1 MKFDGGGIMGNKEF
15 EFYQDVKVTVWARQK
30 FTIEAESKEE
40 ALKMVEKFK
49 KEDIGTSGDSHLIW
63 DTEWMT
69 ETWEDIPVE
78 ENGGCAT
85 IELYDAQTKE
95 MIGDNALS
103 EGLSA
108 MKESRKVLGYQIHDD
123 NGEFP
128 DGLFSFMVFKTRA
141 DAESYMLVEDL
152 TGFDIH
158 EYYEGDIEDPTFI
171 GMRIFKKGERVFNCD
186 MDLDFRDWATICKDT
201 VSIYADQ
208 LVLLKMEDGGEN
220 ETDSHSIYQI
230 AEGKVCPRCGGP
242 LCIEHDEDIDYP
254 YYCPECDENFYD
266 CEVQ

>member
-1 MKFDGGGIMGNKEF
+1 MGKKEF

-40 ALKMVEKFK
+40 ALKEVEKFK
-49 KEDIGTSGDSHLIW
+49 TEDIGSSDDSHLIW

-85 IELYDAQTKE
+85 IELYDADTKE
-95 MIGDNALS
+95 MLGDNAVS
-103 EGLSA
+103 KELSA

-123 NGEFP
+123 EGNLP
-128 DGLFSFMVFKTRA
+128 DDLFSWMVFEKRE
-141 DAESYMLVEDL
+141 DAEAYIQFYKLD
-152 TGFDIH
+152 GFHIS
-158 EYYEGDIEDPTFI
+158 EYNEGDIEEPTFI
-171 GMRIFKKGERVFNCD
+171 GYRILKKGERVYNFDSSPNQE
-186 MDLDFRDWATICKDT
+186 DLRGWATVCAD
-201 VSIYADQ
+201 VFAMYADQ
-208 LVLLKMEDGGEN
+208 VVFLKMESGSWNDAEADGV
-220 ETDSHSIYQI
+220 YRI
-230 AEGKVCPRCGGP
+230 AEGKTCPKCGGS
-242 LCIEHDEDIDYP
+242 LCIEHMDDIDYP

>member
-1 MKFDGGGIMGNKEF
+1 MDKKEF

-40 ALKMVEKFK
+40 ALNMVEKFK

-103 EGLSA
+103 EELSA
-108 MKESRKVLGYQIHDD
+108 MKKPRKVLGYQIHDD

-128 DGLFSFMVFKTRA
+128 EGLFSFMVFKTRS

-152 TGFDIH
+152 KGFDIH
-158 EYYEGDIEDPTFI
+158 EYYKGDIENPSVI
-171 GMRIFKKGERVFNCD
+171 EYRIFKKGERVFNYESGPNEE
-186 MDLDFRDWATICKDT
+186 DLCGWATVCEDT
-201 VSIYADQ
+201 HSMYTDQ
-208 LVLLKMEDGGEN
+208 IVLLKMDDGSEN
-220 ETDSHSIYQI
+220 ESEADGIYQM
-230 AEGKVCPRCGGP
+230 AEGKTCPKCGGP
-242 LCIEHDEDIDYP
+242 LCLEHMEGIGYP